1 MKVVGAM
8 ATRAFRVLW
17 VCEELGIEYEH
28 VPAPV
33 RSAQALKLSPTGK
46 IPALVVD
53 GTAITDSVAIMT
65 YLTDK
70 HQGLTFPAGTIERA
84 QQDAH
89 MHFIIDE
96 IDGVLWTHAKH
107 THALPEDMRI
117 PNVTE
122 ALKAEFAQSL
132 DRLDARLTGTF
143 LMGNTLTLPDL
154 LAVHCL
160 NWARG
165 VGFPTGSD
173 KVQAYAKRLRDRPSF
188 KAVRALP

>member
-17 VCEELGIEYEH
+17 VCEELEIEYEH
-28 VPAPV
+28 VPAPI
-33 RSAQALKLSPTGK
+33 RSAQALELSPTGK
-46 IPALVVD
+46 IPAVVVD
-53 GTAITDSVAIMT
+53 STAITDSVAIMT

-107 THALPEDMRI
+107 THALPEHMRI
-117 PNVTE
+117 ANVTE
-122 ALKAEFAQSL
+122 ALKVEFAQSL
-132 DRLDARLTGTF
+132 ERLDARLTGTF
-143 LMGNTLTLPDL
+143 LMGDTLTLPDL

-173 KVQAYAKRLRDRPSF
+173 KLRAYAKRLRDRPSF